1 MTKLLRIALLLLGV
15 GGVGGLLAWGPAD
28 GFTGTVEAKPPG
40 PKGAGKKKDH
50 LQKTYD
56 ALTEVSVR
64 MKADRARPPRDTTK
78 LFDRAKDLYR
88 DAVKADREEE
98 GRRADELGL
107 AAHDAARGLLH
118 ALRADAPAV
127 ASLPAP
133 PVRDDDELDELLRRT
148 ADRLE
153 DGERDRRGA
162 GRAFLDAARR
172 LYDQA
177 RRANRDESVRAIQLA
192 RAAEAWTHVGEHLNR
207 ADERD
212 VRRFEPE
219 RRRDRPRRG
228 PDRDAPPQPPPE
240 N

>member
-1 MTKLLRIALLLLGV
+1 MTKLLRSALLLLGV
-15 GGVGGLLAWGPAD
+15 VAIGGLLDWGPAD

-40 PKGAGKKKDH
+40 PKGPGKKKDH
-50 LQKTYD
+50 LQKAYD
-56 ALTEVSVR
+56 ALTEVSVW

-118 ALRADAPAV
+118 ALRADAPPV
-127 ASLPAP
+127 AALPAP
-133 PVRDDDELDELLRRT
+133 PLRDNYELDELLRRT

-153 DGERDRRGA
+153 VADRDGRGG

-177 RRANRDESVRAIQLA
+177 RRANRDDRGRAIQLA
-192 RAAEAWTHVGEHLNR
+192 HAAEAWTHVGDHLNR

-212 VRRFEPE
+212 VRRLEPE
-219 RRRDRPRRG
+219 GRRDRPRRR
-228 PDRDAPPQPPPE
+228 PDRDAPPPPPSD